1 MMHCHICVGKIIK
14 PRDKKRGFL
23 FYDKLIEDKRFK
35 IYDLRMQ
42 KEINISGRQINYQIR
57 KYKLSKNLR
66 LSIRPCFDN
75 ELGCENNSHLKILV
89 SMPARASLKMAEK
102 FVHERRS
109 WIIEKI
115 DELKKTAPY
124 SRPAMDKKTY
134 KKEKERARKIIEG
147 RVHYFGDLYGFKFNR
162 IAIRSQRTRWGSC
175 TRNGN
180 LNFNYKLIYLP
191 VEIMDY
197 VIVHELCHLDQLN
210 HSKKFWFLVSEIVP
224 NYRELRRELKTV
236 NI

>member
-1 MMHCHICVGKIIK
+1 
-14 PRDKKRGFL
+14 
-23 FYDKLIEDKRFK
+23 
-35 IYDLRMQ
+35 MQ
-42 KEINISGRQINYQIR
+42 KEINISGRQINYQIK

-75 ELGCENNSHLKILV
+75 ELGCEKNSHLKILV
-89 SMPARASLKMAEK
+89 SIPTRASLKMAER
-102 FVHERRS
+102 FIEERKN

-115 DELKKTAPY
+115 DELKKTT
-124 SRPAMDKKTY
+124 SDLRPVMDKKEH
-134 KKEKERARKIIEG
+134 KKEKERARKIIAG
-147 RVHYFGDLYGFKFNR
+147 RVHHFGDLYGFKFNR

-175 TRNGN
+175 TRDGN

-197 VIVHELCHLDQLN
+197 VIVHELCHLDELN

-224 NYRELRRELKTV
+224 NYRELRKELKRV